1 MRNHIQV
8 DVLPYH
14 LHALKK
20 VGGDRTDDD
29 TVVILV
35 ERLHLGQVALDGLVF
50 LGTQVGE
57 KDGFL
62 DAETSHALKIL
73 HHVVSHLVAL
83 YVIHYE
89 KKHVAVD
96 YSFLVHYAK
105 DEVHPLLQ
113 RG

>member
-20 VGGDRTDDD
+20 IGGDRTDDD

-50 LGTQVGE
+50 LDAKVGE
-57 KDGFL
+57 KDGL
-62 DAETSHALKIL
+62 LHTETT
-73 HHVVSHLVAL
+73 
-83 YVIHYE
+83 
-89 KKHVAVD
+89 
-96 YSFLVHYAK
+96 
-105 DEVHPLLQ
+105 HPFEI
-113 RG
+113 GFKAANDFVNCC